1 MFDPGISLDIQE
13 RLFRKFSGSLE
24 RNQIQKSV
32 IYFEKYYANL
42 TQTLK
47 NTAV

>member
-24 RNQIQKSV
+24 RNQIQKG
-32 IYFEKYYANL
+32 IIALEKYNENL
-42 TQTLK
+42 K
-47 NTAV
+47 